1 MFKDNPPLA
10 ALCLGTALTLAGCG
24 KKKQTPIPTPPAP
37 LPARQPA
44 AAPPQQSPAPPQ
56 LSPAQPQPS
65 PAQPQPSATQPPPA
79 RHRNRPSPM
88 PVQSVPAPAPVEP
101 PQPAPAAPPVLGTML
116 TPERKLALN
125 REIDGSLTRARRN
138 LSALAGKNLDA
149 AGRETTRQVESF
161 IQQAQTARASDLE
174 ASHSLAERA
183 DLLSRDLLR
192 ETGQ

>member
-1 MFKDNPPLA
+1 MFSRNPPLA

-44 AAPPQQSPAPPQ
+44 AAPPQQSPA
-56 LSPAQPQPS
+56 
-65 PAQPQPSATQPPPA
+65 QPQPSATQAQPFPAQPQPPATQPPPT
-79 RHRNRPSPM
+79 RHRRRPSPM
-88 PVQSVPAPAPVEP
+88 PVQSAPAPVEP

-125 REIDGSLTRARRN
+125 QEIDRSLARARSN
-138 LSALAGKNLDA
+138 LSSLAGKNVDA
-149 AGRETTRQVESF
+149 AGRETARQVQSF
-161 IQQAQTARASDLE
+161 IHQAQTARASDLE
-174 ASHSLAERA
+174 ASRSLAERA